1 VDDAPYVLTIW
12 LVGIPTPI
20 TLACESF
27 EISEPGADEHGHPT
41 PLRLDYEP
49 VAGWNRTLGYLSF
62 NAVAAIEVER
72 QGDEVGGRSAD
83 GRRAAEVTGDVDA
96 SGR

>member
-1 VDDAPYVLTIW
+1 MDSPFVLTIW

-27 EISEPGADEHGHPT
+27 EITEPDVDEHGHAT

-49 VAGWNRTLGYLSF
+49 VEGWQRTLGYLSF

-72 QGDEVGGRSAD
+72 RDAGEGG
-83 GRRAAEVTGDVDA
+83 TPA
-96 SGR
+96 S